1 MQNRSLSIKNLRV
14 AAFDWDNT
22 LAYSKE
28 ALVFSIN
35 KVLPLYNLPC
45 WDIVKTRRDRNLS
58 FRDNFPRIFGDKAD
72 EAYEKYR
79 IIYKE
84 NAKNFLKKPTDAV
97 NVLNFLHNDS
107 VKIVIVTNKDR
118 ELLDFELPFLYD
130 TSLFTKIV
138 CGHEALKDKP
148 DAEQLRFAV
157 TGLVNE
163 IAPQTVW
170 MIGDSPMDSSCAL
183 SAGAKAIRIGQP
195 IWEVPNDT
203 ENSEI
208 LFINNFTTLYDLLK
222 EQK

>member
-1 MQNRSLSIKNLRV
+1 MQNRSLSVKDLRV

-22 LAYSKE
+22 LAYSRE

-35 KVLPLYNLPC
+35 RVLPLYGLPC
-45 WDIVKTRRDRNLS
+45 WDAVKTRRDRNLS
-58 FRDNFPRIFGDKAD
+58 FHDNFPRIFGDKAH

-97 NVLNFLHNDS
+97 NVLNFLHQKNI
-107 VKIVIVTNKDR
+107 KIAIVTNKDR

-130 TSLFTKIV
+130 KSLFTKIV

-148 DAEQLRFAV
+148 DAEQLRFAT
-157 TGLVNE
+157 TGLVDK
-163 IAPQTVW
+163 IDKQTVW

-195 IWEVPNDT
+195 IWDVPNDI
-203 ENSEI
+203 ENPEI
-208 LFINNFTTLYDLLK
+208 LFINNFTTFYDLLK